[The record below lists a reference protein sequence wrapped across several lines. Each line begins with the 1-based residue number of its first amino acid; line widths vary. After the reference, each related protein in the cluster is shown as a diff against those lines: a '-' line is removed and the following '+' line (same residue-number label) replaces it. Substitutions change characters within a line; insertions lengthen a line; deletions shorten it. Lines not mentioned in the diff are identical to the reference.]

1 LNRRLRIWHGLAAAG
16 LGLALVSC
24 CSCDYSPPDR
34 AVRVKGRTEQ
44 PNLPRVGPPGA
55 GPGARGLSNRRSDE
69 ERKAILENSITL
81 IQRAALQPGGENFA
95 QAVRKLNQ
103 YFEGTDPAQYQLESA
118 ARAFLAAQ
126 LDPASINQLQSPEFR
141 NPDTR
146 HIEDCMMYYRIANR
160 VAGTGDPLTRVRR
173 VFDWVMRQV
182 QLVPAG
188 TFGSSRLGPAFARP
202 YDVLVRG
209 MASEQDGTGWAERAW
224 LFVALCRQLEIDA
237 GLITYSKGNTVDALL
252 SQKSQ
257 ATPRAAQRPRVVW
270 ICAVLVDDRAYL
282 FDTRLGLEVPG
293 PGGLGVA
300 TLEEALSD
308 PSILERMNLPGLA
321 PYSASRA
328 ALLSSPTKIGI
339 LIDSSPGYLSPKMRL
354 LQRELAGK
362 DRAILFSDPA
372 RQRDHFVHVL
382 GPRAGTVALWEV
394 PLQVE
399 ARLFS
404 DPEYVRAIQDSLFW
418 FQREFPLIYARVKQL
433 RGEDDFQQAIEEY
446 VTFRLAK
453 NVPLVS
459 EKKKASPKE
468 LQKTI
473 PKDIQNGLDVYA
485 TYFLA
490 LAHLENDNIKS
501 AEEMFRQVLAM
512 APEPQPGE
520 KHPYY
525 YMFRWGASTNL
536 ARIQEAKHDDQA
548 AIDFYTRFDPTPQYT
563 ANLLRAREL
572 VWRKPLRPS
581 RPSP

>member
-1 LNRRLRIWHGLAAAG
+1 VG
-16 LGLALVSC
+16 LGLALVSG
-24 CSCDYSPPDR
+24 CDYSPR
-34 AVRVKGRTEQ
+34 GRVATVKGRAEQ

-55 GPGARGLSNRRSDE
+55 ALGSKGISARRSDE

-118 ARAFLAAQ
+118 AREFLAAQ
-126 LDPASINQLQSPEFR
+126 LDPASINQLQSREFR

-160 VAGTGDPLTRVRR
+160 VAGTGDELARVRR
-173 VFDWVMRQV
+173 VFDWVMQQV
-182 QLVPAG
+182 QLVPTG
-188 TFGSSRLGPAFARP
+188 SFGRSPLGPAFARP

-224 LFVALCRQLEIDA
+224 LFMALCRQLDIDA

-252 SQKSQ
+252 SPKAQ
-257 ATPRAAQRPRVVW
+257 ATPRAGQRPRIVW
-270 ICAVLVDDRAYL
+270 ICAALIDDKAYL

-293 PGGLGVA
+293 PGGQGVA
-300 TLEEALSD
+300 TLEQALAD
-308 PSILERMNLPGLA
+308 PSVLERMNIPGLA

-328 ALLSSPTKIGI
+328 SLLSSPTKIGL
-339 LIDSSPGYLSPKMRL
+339 LIDSSPGYFSPKMKL
-354 LQRELAGK
+354 LQRELVGT

-382 GPRAGTVALWEV
+382 GPRAGTVSLWEI

-399 ARLFS
+399 ARLFNDS
-404 DPEYVRAIQDSLFW
+404 EYVRAIQDSLFW
-418 FQREFPLIYARVKQL
+418 FQRELPLVYARVKQL
-433 RGEDDFQQAIEEY
+433 RGEAELQQAIEEY
-446 VTFRLAK
+446 VAFRLVK
-453 NVPLVS
+453 NVPLVT
-459 EKKKASPKE
+459 EKKATRKE

-473 PKDIQNGLDVYA
+473 PQNVQDGLNVYA

-490 LAHLENDNIKS
+490 LSHLENNNIPS
-501 AEEMFRQVLAM
+501 AERMFSQVLDM
-512 APEPQPGE
+512 VPEPKPGE

-525 YMFRWGASTNL
+525 YMLRWGANTNL

-548 AIDFYTRFDPTPQYT
+548 AIGYYTRYDPTPQYT

-572 VWRKPLRPS
+572 VWRNPLRP
-581 RPSP
+581 